1 MIFWMQYRYV
11 TKYIVKGK
19 IFTSP
24 KFPGFCD
31 SNYPKLFIWGHFP
44 WIGHHGR
51 TRGITDREPLLL
63 SDYFYYKFTL
73 RFLTQSFRIQDDV
86 PVHRQE
92 SVWQKNIYYKWFI
105 WEKSVHVQMQLINE
119 LPNFHR
125 QIRTLHLRFSGENMN
140 SFTQMSTRPHIPK
153 VFYWSSPHPH
163 RFCPLFLTAGILI
176 HVQGLWAP
184 VKTSTKTDLSLPQK
198 RLFLH
203 V

>member
-51 TRGITDREPLLL
+51 TRGITDHEPLLL

-73 RFLTQSFRIQDDV
+73 RFLTQSLRLQDDV

-125 QIRTLHLRFSGENMN
+125 QIRTLHLRFSGAKWIP
-140 SFTQMSTRPHIPK
+140 SHRWALGHTFPRSSIDRHHIHTVSVP
-153 VFYWSSPHPH
+153 FSWPPAS
-163 RFCPLFLTAGILI
+163 
-176 HVQGLWAP
+176 
-184 VKTSTKTDLSLPQK
+184 
-198 RLFLH
+198 
-203 V
+203 